1 MLGGEDSSKDL
12 SEFVARSAKKDP
24 VSLLTSLDGSR
35 SLLTVK
41 DLFSSDLPSID
52 ETVRV
57 NIASMLSR
65 PAPDEARTKDMIFK
79 QSVGT
84 DVRVKL

>member
-24 VSLLTSLDGSR
+24 VSLLISLEKVA
-35 SLLTVK
+35 LLTVK

-52 ETVRV
+52 ETVRI

-79 QSVGT
+79 QSVWT
-84 DVRVKL
+84 YLCARF